1 MDGSAE
7 CLDRPHLLGVDHH
20 DGVLV
25 AAGHVEAAISG
36 EQQIVGIGADLD
48 GGLDLQGGR
57 VDDAHRATGP
67 IGDEHRAAIRTQLKV
82 ARSDLHLDLPQNLA
96 IARIKGHHMAGLTS
110 GAPIGSIQN
119 RPGRMVR
126 QASPVDGCGRQ
137 SIRKL
142 GHGRPAQPTLA
153 VIKHVNRCDLGLLT
167 ATSIATRDEQTPPLR
182 APRQTHPRGAQGDSL
197 EDGRTVGL
205 GHHEAMRVETTVEAD
220 QHTPIG

>member
-1 MDGSAE
+1 MDRGAK
-7 CLDRPHLLGVDHH
+7 CLNRSQFMGVDHH

-25 AAGHVEAAISG
+25 AAGHVEATISG

-82 ARSDLHLDLPQNLA
+82 ARSDLHLDLTQYLA

-110 GAPIGSIQN
+110 GAPIGSIQD

-126 QASPVDGCGRQ
+126 QASPVNGCGRQ
-137 SIRKL
+137 SIGKL
-142 GHGRPAQPTLA
+142 GHGRCAQPTLA
-153 VIKHVNRCDLGLLT
+153 VIKHVNRCNLRLL
-167 ATSIATRDEQTPPLR
+167 AASGIATRDK
-182 APRQTHPRGAQGDSL
+182 
-197 EDGRTVGL
+197 
-205 GHHEAMRVETTVEAD
+205 
-220 QHTPIG
+220 

>member
-7 CLDRPHLLGVDHH
+7 CLDRSQLLGVDHH

-25 AAGHVEAAISG
+25 AAGHVESTVSG
-36 EQQIVGIGADLD
+36 EQQIVGIGTDLD

-57 VDDAHRATGP
+57 VDDTYRATGP
-67 IGDEHRAAIRTQLKV
+67 VGDEQGVAIRTQLEV
-82 ARSDLHLDLPQNLA
+82 ARSDLHFDLTQYLA
-96 IARIKGHHMAGLTS
+96 IAGIKGHHVTWLTS

-142 GHGRPAQPTLA
+142 GHR
-153 VIKHVNRCDLGLLT
+153 
-167 ATSIATRDEQTPPLR
+167 
-182 APRQTHPRGAQGDSL
+182 
-197 EDGRTVGL
+197 
-205 GHHEAMRVETTVEAD
+205 
-220 QHTPIG
+220 

>member
-1 MDGSAE
+1 MDGSAK
-7 CLDRPHLLGVDHH
+7 CLDGPQLLGVDDH
-20 DGVLV
+20 DGVLI

-57 VDDAHRATGP
+57 VDDTHRATGP
-67 IGDEHRAAIRTQLKV
+67 VGDVQGVALRIGLQITGSYLHF
-82 ARSDLHLDLPQNLA
+82 DLTQNLA
-96 IARIKGHHMAGLTS
+96 IAGIKGHHMAWLTS

-142 GHGRPAQPTLA
+142 GHR
-153 VIKHVNRCDLGLLT
+153 
-167 ATSIATRDEQTPPLR
+167 
-182 APRQTHPRGAQGDSL
+182 
-197 EDGRTVGL
+197 
-205 GHHEAMRVETTVEAD
+205 
-220 QHTPIG
+220 